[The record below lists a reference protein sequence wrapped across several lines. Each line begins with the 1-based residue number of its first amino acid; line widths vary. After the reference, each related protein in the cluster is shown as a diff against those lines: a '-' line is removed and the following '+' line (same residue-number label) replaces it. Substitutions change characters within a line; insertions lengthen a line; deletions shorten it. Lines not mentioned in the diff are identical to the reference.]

1 MEVANEAHRFQKLND
16 ENLKKIRQSEEESK
30 AKQVEAEQ
38 KAEVDQAKRDRK
50 DIAAQLTE
58 LNA

>member
-1 MEVANEAHRFQKLND
+1 MNVANEAHRFQKLND
-16 ENLKKIRQSEEESK
+16 ANLKQIRQSEEESK

-38 KAEVDQAKRDRK
+38 KAQVDQAKRDRK

-58 LNA
+58 LNN

>member
-1 MEVANEAHRFQKLND
+1 MNVANEAHRFQKLND

-38 KAEVDQAKRDRK
+38 KAQVDQAKRDRK

-58 LNA
+58 LNN